1 MNNSKRWLYLVTGT
15 LITLFLGLIYAWSIF
30 RAPFGEVYPDWTV
43 AQMSNVFTISICFFC
58 IGGFCGGQLSRKLNI
73 KMRFLLTAVLL
84 FIGFFGV
91 STLNP
96 ADAAGSIT
104 KLCIFYGVFGGGGVG
119 VGYNGVITTIT
130 KWFPDKTGL
139 ASGILLMGFGLGS
152 LVLGSIVTGAIAKIG
167 IFTTFRILA
176 FVTAV
181 VLVAGAMIVKAPE
194 APAASA
200 GNKAAAATDD
210 GIENLTTAEMLK
222 TSRFW
227 IFCLFCI
234 SISAGGLMVI
244 NSAANISMAY
254 GGPATLGLII
264 ALFNG
269 GGRIIAGQNLD
280 KRGTKFTTFTTFCF
294 LMIAGVLMVIGG
306 KMNSLVLVI
315 VGLMFV
321 GLAYG
326 AAPTLTSAFTNKSFG
341 PKNFTS
347 NYSVANFNLLPAAII
362 GPKISATLLEK
373 AGGAYDSNFLCI
385 CVFAL
390 ISLGLWFAL
399 NLACKN
405 SPNDNR

>member
-1 MNNSKRWLYLVTGT
+1 MNDSKRWLYLVTGT

-30 RAPFGEVYPDWTV
+30 RAPFGEVYPDWTI

-58 IGGFCGGQLSRKLNI
+58 IGGFLGGQLSRKLNI
-73 KMRFLLTAVLL
+73 KMRFLLTAALL

-104 KLCIFYGVFGGGGVG
+104 KLYIFYGVFGGGGVG

-152 LVLGSIVTGAIAKIG
+152 LVLGSIVTTAIGNIG
-167 IFTTFRILA
+167 IFATFKILS
-176 FVTAV
+176 FVTAA
-181 VLVAGAMIVKAPE
+181 VLVAGALIVKAPA
-194 APAASA
+194 APAATA
-200 GNKAAAATDD
+200 GANKEEASDVV
-210 GIENLTTAEMLK
+210 NLTTVEMLK

-269 GGRIIAGQNLD
+269 GGRILAGNNLD
-280 KRGTKFTTFTTFCF
+280 KKGRKFTTLTTFAF
-294 LMIAGVLMVIGG
+294 LMIAGILMTIGG

-315 VGLMFV
+315 IGLMFV

-326 AAPTLTSAFTNKSFG
+326 AAPTLTSAFTNQSFG

-362 GPKISATLLEK
+362 GPKISAMLLEK

-385 CVFAL
+385 IVFAA
-390 ISLGLWFAL
+390 ISFVLYLAL
-399 NLACKN
+399 NAACKN